1 MIFAQLFIAL
11 VALVPSVSSA
21 KLAGECASICNDLR
35 HDVLTLSM
43 CKEAKKILPR
53 PKVGDFCSVAMEQG
67 FSDACIPLCMGEVPV
82 PRIAQA
88 CRAASMEMPRPTIRK
103 WCEHGYKQGYHKTSA
118 DLKSH
123 FAAPAANVF
132 SGFENGEGNANADL
146 SDSTLP
152 TKQEER
158 KIVETIPVTLDDNTL
173 DLNLYEGQ
181 SPEDAVAEFCHTH
194 VADDPSGCIRQLL
207 PVVLDREQS
216 V

>member
-1 MIFAQLFIAL
+1 
-11 VALVPSVSSA
+11 
-21 KLAGECASICNDLR
+21 
-35 HDVLTLSM
+35 
-43 CKEAKKILPR
+43 
-53 PKVGDFCSVAMEQG
+53 MEQG

-103 WCEHGYKQGYHKTSA
+103 WCEHGYKQGYQKTAA

-132 SGFENGEGNANADL
+132 SGFDNEAEAEVEEVKEDITE
-146 SDSTLP
+146 STLP
-152 TKQEER
+152 TRQEER

-194 VADDPSGCIRQLL
+194 VTDDPSGCIRQLL
-207 PVVLDREQS
+207 PVVLDREQA